1 MVDMA
6 GDIQPTM
13 GIMGIRLIGTG
24 TASPMVDSWVT
35 EDGATVIVASHNSL
49 LVSCPF

>member
-24 TASPMVDSWVT
+24 TAMVDSWVT
-35 EDGATVIVASHNSL
+35 EDGATVIIVASHNSL